1 MRKTLIN
8 SIAIFISILG
18 SFGVERYI
26 QSVNDLKSKELL
38 ILNIQDEI
46 KQNYYSLLETRAS
59 LKSVVDVTDSI
70 INNWSSINSK
80 LVKEFYFENQYA
92 LRDDMKTILSFRP
105 YYSPKNLYFNSM
117 IYSGLILKIKNKKL
131 RENLESV
138 YGTIESGQSA
148 GGNNNQKIKSWFDE
162 LIEKE
167 EVLDQEFIFNKYK
180 NFKLFKL
187 LNERRRSQVGFLY
200 ILEINI
206 KSFEILIKEME
217 NPVKFFK

>member
-1 MRKTLIN
+1 
-8 SIAIFISILG
+8 
-18 SFGVERYI
+18 
-26 QSVNDLKSKELL
+26 
-38 ILNIQDEI
+38 
-46 KQNYYSLLETRAS
+46 
-59 LKSVVDVTDSI
+59 
-70 INNWSSINSK
+70 
-80 LVKEFYFENQYA
+80 
-92 LRDDMKTILSFRP
+92 
-105 YYSPKNLYFNSM
+105 M